1 MELTFK
7 GEELEL
13 VIEALRAAVPTGD
26 PVGEGIML
34 RYLSKKL
41 EDKDVAVEEQGRVSG
56 QRRIGFV

>member
-13 VIEALRAAVPTGD
+13 VIEALRAAVPSGD
-26 PVGEGIML
+26 PTGEAILL

-41 EDKDVAVEEQGRVSG
+41 EDKDITPEVQGRVPG
-56 QRRIGFV
+56 QRRIGFI